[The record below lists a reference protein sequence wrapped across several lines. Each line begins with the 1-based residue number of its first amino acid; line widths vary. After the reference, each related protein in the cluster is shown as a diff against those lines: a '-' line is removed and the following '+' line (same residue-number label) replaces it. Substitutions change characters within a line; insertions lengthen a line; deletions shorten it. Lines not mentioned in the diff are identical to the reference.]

1 MKQASA
7 ATQATL
13 YGGLLLALWA
23 LYFYSFIFRL
33 DPIVEFFFHSFF
45 GIANLGLLF
54 YGQSIVKRLNRN
66 YIPWA
71 VALFFL
77 TPFALIV
84 LGQLSRV
91 EVVIPLNYIVED
103 QRSNPNRLPTIYLK
117 TGTSSLLDA
126 LANDTFTLQHLIR
139 TYQDHLKDY
148 TRMFPVAAAYELNR
162 RNVELAAD
170 LKLKLDQFAKEN
182 GKPEFLSLVE
192 EIRVMAPWEMIER
205 FN

>member
-1 MKQASA
+1 MKQAS
-7 ATQATL
+7 TESKATL
-13 YGGLLLALWA
+13 YGGLLLVLWA
-23 LYFYSFIFRL
+23 LYFYSFIFRM
-33 DPIVEFFFHSFF
+33 DPILEFVFHSFF

-91 EVVIPLNYIVED
+91 DIVIPLDYIVEN
-103 QRSNPNRLPTIYLK
+103 QKSNPNKLPTIYLR
-117 TGTSSLLDA
+117 TGTSSLQDA

-139 TYQDHLKDY
+139 TYREHLKDY
-148 TRMFPVAAAYELNR
+148 TGMFPVAAAYELNR
-162 RNVELAAD
+162 RDIELTAE
-170 LKLKLDQFAKEN
+170 LRLKLDQFANEN
-182 GKPEFLSLVE
+182 SKADFMQLVE

-205 FN
+205 FS